1 MAITRILALGNMLAL
16 IGTIGLAP
24 GFAAEPCCGW
34 VGGKY
39 INLKTGI
46 PVLPPKAGH
55 APSGSV
61 DAARSEADDVII
73 VIGPAPEP
81 KRATNK

>member
-1 MAITRILALGNMLAL
+1 MAITRILALSNTLAL
-16 IGTIGLAP
+16 MGTIGLAP
-24 GFAAEPCCGW
+24 SYAAERCCGW

-39 INLKTGI
+39 INLKTGM
-46 PVLPPKAGH
+46 PVLPPKVAPAG
-55 APSGSV
+55 PGPFE
-61 DAARSEADDVII
+61 AAKPESDDVTI